1 MNIGCSIRINEKYF
15 EIEILVSEIEFHSFI
30 SHCEL
35 FCEPYRNH
43 FSELKS
49 MGDPWQ
55 FSSPPPPLQMQF
67 NQSRHKNCS
76 ILPGMTD
83 ISASVCVCV
92 HRSGCCSVAIFLE
105 TTASRLIIHFT
116 HNIIIIIVVIII
128 CLALTVPVE
137 ASLCVGVIAGN
148 DCHAH
153 CGPHG

>member
-83 ISASVCVCV
+83 ISPSARVCVCTGV
-92 HRSGCCSVAIFLE
+92 AASVLPYFLKPLQVGLSFISHTQHHHHHCRHHHLFCSHRSRRGF
-105 TTASRLIIHFT
+105 
-116 HNIIIIIVVIII
+116 VV
-128 CLALTVPVE
+128 CRR
-137 ASLCVGVIAGN
+137 N
-148 DCHAH
+148 
-153 CGPHG
+153 CGK

>member
-1 MNIGCSIRINEKYF
+1 MNSGCSIRINEKYF
-15 EIEILVSEIEFHSFI
+15 KIEILVSEIEFHSLI

-67 NQSRHKNCS
+67 NQSRHKSCS

-83 ISASVCVCV
+83 ISPSACVCV
-92 HRSGCCSVAIFLE
+92 LLQCCHISWNHCKSAYHSF
-105 TTASRLIIHFT
+105 HT
-116 HNIIIIIVVIII
+116 HNIIIIIIVVIII
-128 CLALTVPVE
+128 CFALTVPVE